1 MRGSSLFLG
10 AACACLIGCAQESAE
25 TGAPEA
31 KTVKVATAQAA
42 EASLQNTYPA
52 SVRSVRSTDLAFQV
66 SGRIVAWRALEG
78 TRFRKGDVIARLDD
92 RSFRNAVTQAEA
104 EFRNAQS
111 EFERAERLIEGDAI
125 SQSVL
130 ESRLAQREVAAA
142 ALDSARKDLSD
153 TILRAP
159 FSGVVGKTYV
169 EEFQTVQA
177 QGPVLT
183 LQSQQVEAV
192 INVPGSFVVNVPQV
206 RQMEAFVEL
215 DAAPGQ
221 EMPAVF
227 REAAGQADG
236 STQTFEAKFTFSP
249 PAGLLVLNGMTARL
263 TANAQLAGGASRTE
277 GGVSI
282 PLSAVLQEGGQTF
295 VWVIKPVE
303 KTVSQRAVTLA
314 PSAGLSVV
322 AKTGLEPG
330 ERIVASGGAY
340 LVEGDL
346 VREWQR

>member
-1 MRGSSLFLG
+1 MRGSTILLG
-10 AACACLIGCAQESAE
+10 AVFACLTGCAQDSADS
-25 TGAPEA
+25 GAPEA
-31 KTVKVATAQAA
+31 KTVKIATAQAV
-42 EASLQNTYPA
+42 ETSLRNTYPA

-66 SGRIVAWRALEG
+66 SGRVIEWRALEG
-78 TRFRKGDVIARLDD
+78 TRFRKGEVIARLDD
-92 RSFRNAVTQAEA
+92 RSFRNAVTQSEA

-130 ESRLAQREVAAA
+130 ESRLAEREVAAA

-153 TILRAP
+153 TTLRAP
-159 FSGVVGKTYV
+159 FSGVVGKTFV

-177 QGPVLT
+177 QEPILT

-192 INVPGSFVVNVPQV
+192 VNVPGSFVVNVPRM

-221 EMPAVF
+221 EMPAFF

-236 STQTFEAKFTFSP
+236 STQTFEAKFTFTP
-249 PAGLLVLNGMTARL
+249 PPGLLVLNGMTARL
-263 TANAQLAGGASRTE
+263 TSNAQLSDASPQIE
-277 GGVSI
+277 SGVSI
-282 PLSAVLQEGGQTF
+282 PLSAVLQNEGKTF

-303 KTVSQRAVTLA
+303 KTVSQREVTLA
-314 PSAGLSVV
+314 PSVGLTVV
-322 AKTGLEPG
+322 VSKGLKSG
-330 ERIVASGGAY
+330 ERIIASGGAY
-340 LVEGDL
+340 LAEGDL
-346 VREWQR
+346 VREWKR